1 MSELRLTTAGESH
14 GELLIAILEGIPANL
29 EVDLG
34 EIELELKR
42 RRLCAGRG
50 KRMKIEGDEIKV
62 VSGIRHCK
70 TIGSPIGILIRN
82 SEWTEWKGLMSIDK
96 MNGLIIDEIVYP
108 RPGHADLAGAL
119 KYQQKDIRNILE
131 RASARETAARVA
143 AGAICKIFLKT
154 FGIDIVS
161 HIISVGKV
169 SISNDKYVSYED
181 VASLDKFIPLRCV
194 DEKVR
199 EKMIKSILAA
209 AKAGDT
215 VGGVFEIIIK
225 NVPAGLGSYVQADLR
240 LDSDLASAIMSIP
253 AVKGVEIGLGFKS
266 TKLYGS
272 EVHDAI
278 YYKRGQGYF
287 RKSNNAGGIEGGISN
302 GEEIRLRAAIKP
314 IPSIKKALPSVNI
327 ITKEKGEARYQRS
340 DVSAINPAA
349 IVGEFVS
356 AFVIA
361 KHMLRKFGG
370 DCLEETIS
378 NYKHYISLIK

>member
-14 GELLIAILEGIPANL
+14 GELLVAILEGIPANL
-29 EVDLG
+29 EIDIK

-42 RRLCAGRG
+42 RRLGAGRG
-50 KRMKIEGDEIKV
+50 ERMKIEEDEIKV
-62 VSGIRHCK
+62 VSGIRHGK
-70 TIGSPIGILIRN
+70 TIGSTIGILIKN
-82 SEWTEWKGLMSIDK
+82 SEWAKWKELMCSDK
-96 MNGLIIDEIVYP
+96 MDSLIIDEIVYP

-119 KYQQKDIRNILE
+119 KYQQRDIRNVLE

-143 AGAICKIFLKT
+143 AGAICKIFLKV

-161 HIISVGKV
+161 HIISVGKI
-169 SISNDKYVSYED
+169 SISNDGYVPYED
-181 VASLDKFIPLRCV
+181 VIALDKFISLRCV
-194 DEKVR
+194 DERIRK
-199 EKMIKSILAA
+199 KMIKLILAV

-215 VGGVFEIIIK
+215 IGGVFEIIIK
-225 NVPAGLGSYVQADLR
+225 NVPPGLGSYIQADMR

-253 AVKGVEIGLGFKS
+253 AVKGVEIGLGFNS

-272 EVHDAI
+272 KMQDAI
-278 YYKRGQGYF
+278 YYKRGRGYY

-302 GEEIRLRAAIKP
+302 GEEIRLRAAVKP
-314 IPSIKKALPSVNI
+314 IPSVKKALDSVNI
-327 ITKEKGEARYQRS
+327 VTKEKGEAKYQRS

-349 IVGEFVS
+349 IVGEFVL

-370 DCLEETIS
+370 DCMEEIIS
-378 NYKHYISLIK
+378 NYKHYISLIS